1 MFIWSVK
8 LNRNLLWGFCAVVCL
23 SIGALAAFTPKSTQ
37 DVLKNSI
44 DTAAKTTEQ
53 QVALLGAFGYEVE
66 PQPTLIEEIIIPAE
80 FDEEYEKYNDYQK
93 MSGFDLSKYKGR
105 RAKKYTYIVT
115 NYPDQSDEV
124 VANLIVYNGK
134 AIGGD
139 ISATV
144 ANGFVHGFIKE

>member
-23 SIGALAAFTPKSTQ
+23 SIGALAAFTPKSSQ

-44 DTAAKTTEQ
+44 DTTAKTTEQ

-80 FDEEYEKYNDYQK
+80 FDEEYNKYNDYQK

-115 NYPDQSDEV
+115 NYSDQSDEV

-139 ISATV
+139 ISSSV

>member
-23 SIGALAAFTPKSTQ
+23 SIGALAAFAPKSSQ

-53 QVALLGAFGYEVE
+53 QIALLSSFGYEVE
-66 PQPTLIEEIIIPAE
+66 PQPALIEEIIIPSE
-80 FDEEYEKYNDYQK
+80 FDEQYEKYNDYQK
-93 MSGFDLSKYKGR
+93 MSGFDLSRYKGR

-115 NYPDQSDEV
+115 NYPDRKDEV
-124 VANLIVYNGK
+124 IANLIVYNGK

-139 ISATV
+139 ISSSSS
-144 ANGFVHGFIKE
+144 NGFVHGFIKE

>member
-8 LNRNLLWGFCAVVCL
+8 LNRNLLWGFCAAVCL
-23 SIGALAAFTPKSTQ
+23 SIGALAAFAPKSSQ

-44 DTAAKTTEQ
+44 DTTAKTMEQ
-53 QVALLGAFGYEVE
+53 QVALLHAFGYEVE

-115 NYPDQSDEV
+115 NYPDQSNEV
-124 VANLIVYNGK
+124 VANLIVFNGK

-139 ISATV
+139 VSSTI
-144 ANGFVHGFIKE
+144 ANRFIHGFIKE